1 MSCLL
6 ETAIA
11 DLIKVFHSYSG
22 KEGDKYKLS
31 KAELK
36 NLLQEQLPGFL
47 EANKDPM
54 EVEKILG
61 ELDENKD
68 DQVDFQEFVNLVSV
82 LTIACNEFF
91 VDFDKSSRNVKGK
104 EPCPKKD

>member
-47 EANKDPM
+47 E
-54 EVEKILG
+54 VSILMTTFQS
-61 ELDENKD
+61 K
-68 DQVDFQEFVNLVSV
+68 VDIF
-82 LTIACNEFF
+82 
-91 VDFDKSSRNVKGK
+91 
-104 EPCPKKD
+104 